1 MEEFKQ
7 IYNLVLLHLRFAN
20 PSFEQGSKSEV
31 QFFELYEINHQNLSF
46 KLPKNIKKL
55 MTDLIK
61 FGSVIESFENKR
73 INKKEHIGFTANFEP
88 RDEQQKQS
96 IENFFNVLDTHA
108 TLGAL
113 CG

>member
-1 MEEFKQ
+1 MKIIFDNYTYIFASGMEEFKQ
-7 IYNLVLLHLRFAN
+7 MYNLVLLHLRFAN

-55 MTDLIK
+55 MADLIK

-73 INKKEHIGFTANFEP
+73 RETPQEYPHRRCHQNLNLQAHG
-88 RDEQQKQS
+88 
-96 IENFFNVLDTHA
+96 
-108 TLGAL
+108 
-113 CG
+113 